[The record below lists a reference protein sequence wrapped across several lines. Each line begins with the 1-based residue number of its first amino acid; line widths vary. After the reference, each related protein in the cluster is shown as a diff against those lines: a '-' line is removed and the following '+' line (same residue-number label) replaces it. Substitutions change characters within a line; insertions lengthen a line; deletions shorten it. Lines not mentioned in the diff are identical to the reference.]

1 MCGIIGVVNGK
12 RVTNELLKGLDH
24 LEYRGYD
31 SAGVATLVEGS
42 IVRRRSQG
50 KLKRL
55 RAHVASDPIDGRIGI
70 AHTRWA
76 THGRPSVENAHPH
89 STEQVAVVHN
99 GIIEN
104 HRELR
109 AALCELGH
117 EFDSATDSEVIPHLI
132 SHHLAEGNCAI
143 DATRTA
149 LGNLTGSYAVV
160 AMFAGD
166 QDRLIAARNGSP
178 LVVGVGAEACYVAS
192 DALAI
197 ADSVE
202 NVMHLEDG
210 DIAVLDSCGIEVQ
223 DITGTVVH
231 RPFHRVEG
239 SADCTDKGVHR
250 HYMHKEIHE
259 QPRVIEATI
268 NRLYRRKKKRFAM
281 PNLPVAFADLD
292 RISIVACGT
301 SLYAGLVAK
310 YWFER
315 VAGLCVDVEIASEFR
330 YREPPLAPGGA
341 AVFISQSGET
351 ADTLAA
357 LQYARSQGQFIF
369 GLVNVAESSIAHE
382 SDVVLQTRAGPEVGV
397 ASTKA
402 FTTQLVALA
411 CLAIRAAHER
421 GRIDAGEAA
430 RLVEELY
437 TLPAHIETILGAEE
451 SLAEMAG
458 KLRHARD
465 VLYLGRGCMYPLALE
480 GALKLKEVSYIHAE
494 GYPAGE
500 MKHGPIALIDE
511 DVPVVVLAPRDR
523 LFEKAASNLHEVATR
538 GGQVFLLSSQDGIDA
553 LQELS
558 AQSFVVPDVSE
569 FLAPIV
575 YSVPIQLLAYHTAIL
590 KGTDVDQPRNLAKS
604 VTVE

>member
-12 RVTNELLKGLDH
+12 RVTNELLKGLAQ

-31 SAGVATLVEGS
+31 SAGVATLVEGN
-42 IVRRRSQG
+42 IVRLRSQG

-55 RAHVASDPIDGRIGI
+55 SARIASEPIDGRIGI

-76 THGRPSVENAHPH
+76 THGRPSEENAHPH
-89 STEQVAVVHN
+89 STAQVAVVHN

-109 AALCELGH
+109 AELCAAGH
-117 EFDSATDSEVIPHLI
+117 EFESATDSEVIPHLI
-132 SHHLAEGNCAI
+132 SHFLAQGSPAF

-149 LGNLTGSYAVV
+149 LGRLTGSYAVV

-166 QDRLIAARNGSP
+166 QDCLIAARNGSP
-178 LVVGVGAEACYVAS
+178 LVLGVGSGACYVAS
-192 DALAI
+192 DVLAM
-197 ADSVE
+197 ADSVDD
-202 NVMHLEDG
+202 VIHLEDG
-210 DIAVLDSCGIEVQ
+210 DIAVLDARGIQVQ
-223 DITGTVVH
+223 DSTGAIVE
-231 RPFHRVEG
+231 RPSHKIERSG
-239 SADCTDKGVHR
+239 APTDKGTHR

-268 NRLYRRKKKRFAM
+268 NHFYSRKNRRFKFAKM
-281 PNLPVAFADLD
+281 PVGFADLE
-292 RISIVACGT
+292 RISIIACGT

-330 YREPPLAPGGA
+330 YREPPLASGGA
-341 AVFISQSGET
+341 ALFISQSGET

-357 LQYARSQGQFIF
+357 LHYARSRGQHIF
-369 GLVNVAESSIAHE
+369 ALVNVPQSSIARE
-382 SDVVLQTRAGPEVGV
+382 ADMVLRTRAGPEVGV

-411 CLAIRAAHER
+411 CLAIHAAEVR
-421 GRIDAGEAA
+421 GRIDALEAA

-437 TLPAHIETILGAEE
+437 TLPAHIETILTAES
-451 SLAEMAG
+451 SLERMAR

-480 GALKLKEVSYIHAE
+480 GALKLKEISYIHAE

-511 DVPVVVLAPRDR
+511 DVPVVVLAPHDR
-523 LFEKAASNLHEVATR
+523 LFEKAASNLQEVVAR
-538 GGQVFLLSSQDGIDA
+538 GGQVLLFSSRDGVDA
-553 LQELS
+553 LH
-558 AQSFVVPDVSE
+558 AQCEQTFAVPDVSE
-569 FLAPIV
+569 FLAPVI
-575 YSVPIQLLAYHTAIL
+575 YSVPVQLLAYHTAIL

>member
-12 RVTNELLKGLDH
+12 RVTNELLQGLAH

-31 SAGVATLVEGS
+31 SAGVATLVGGN

-55 RAHVASDPIDGRIGI
+55 RARVASEPIDGRIGI

-76 THGRPSVENAHPH
+76 THGRPNEENAHPH

-109 AALCELGH
+109 AELCELGH
-117 EFDSATDSEVIPHLI
+117 EFDSATDSEVIPQLI
-132 SHHLAEGNCAI
+132 SHYLARGSDALG
-143 DATRTA
+143 ATRTA
-149 LGNLTGSYAVV
+149 LGRLTGSYAVV
-160 AMFAGD
+160 AMFAGE
-166 QDRLIAARNGSP
+166 QDRLIAARNGNP
-178 LVVGVGAEACYVAS
+178 LVVGVGCGACYVAS
-192 DALAI
+192 DALAM
-197 ADSVE
+197 ADWVE
-202 NVMHLEDG
+202 NVIHLEDG
-210 DIAVLDSCGIEVQ
+210 DIAFLDSRGIQ
-223 DITGTVVH
+223 IHDSNGTVVE
-231 RPFHRVEG
+231 RPFHKIEV
-239 SADCTDKGVHR
+239 SDKPTDKGIHR

-259 QPRVIEATI
+259 QPRVIEATL
-268 NRLYRRKKKRFAM
+268 NRLYCRKNKRFKFTKM
-281 PNLPVAFADLD
+281 PVEFAELD

-315 VAGLCVDVEIASEFR
+315 LADVCVDVEIASEFR
-330 YREPPLAPGGA
+330 YREPPLARGGA
-341 AVFISQSGET
+341 SLFISQSGET

-357 LQYARSQGQFIF
+357 LHYARSQGQHIF
-369 GLVNVAESSIAHE
+369 ALVNVVESNIAHE
-382 SDVVLQTRAGPEVGV
+382 ADVVLQTRAGPEVGV

-411 CLAIRAAHER
+411 CLAIHAAQLR
-421 GRIDAGEAA
+421 GRIDSGEAA

-437 TLPAHIETILGAEE
+437 TLPTHIESILAAEE
-451 SLAEMAG
+451 SLKEMA
-458 KLRHARD
+458 KTLRHARD

-480 GALKLKEVSYIHAE
+480 GALKLKEISYIHAE

-511 DVPVVVLAPRDR
+511 DVPVVVLAPKDR
-523 LFEKAASNLHEVATR
+523 LFEKVASNLQEVVTR
-538 GGQVFLLSSQDGIDA
+538 GGQVLLFSSQAGVTA
-553 LQELS
+553 LQSQS
-558 AQSFVVPDVSE
+558 AQTFAVPDVSE
-569 FLAPIV
+569 ILAPVV
-575 YSVPIQLLAYHTAIL
+575 YSVPVQLLAYHTAIL